1 MPEKDD
7 LKKRF
12 KQLYSAK
19 KEPQEIIVP
28 PMQFLM
34 VDGEGAPEGELFQN
48 AIQLLFSTSFTVKFI
63 SKKCLGYDYTVM
75 ALEGLW
81 WGDDMSLFSEGTK
94 EHWKWTLMIMQPG
107 KITEALIDLA
117 KEDLERK
124 KKMTNLDQLRF
135 EVYDEGLSMQIMHIG
150 PFSQESEN
158 IQRIHQAISEGG
170 GTFDGINNK
179 HHEIYLSDF
188 RRTDPSKLKTI
199 LRQPFIMI

>member
-12 KQLYSAK
+12 KHLYSPK
-19 KEPQEIIVP
+19 KEPQKIIVP

-34 VDGEGAPEGELFQN
+34 VDGEGTPEGEPFQN
-48 AIQLLFSTSFTVKFI
+48 AIQLLFSASFTVKFI
-63 SKKCLGYDYTVM
+63 SKKYLGYDYTVM

-94 EHWKWTLMIMQPG
+94 ENWKWTLMIMQPE

-135 EVYDEGLSMQIMHIG
+135 EVYDEGLSMQMMHIG
-150 PFSQESEN
+150 PFSQEAEN